1 MANPFLCPPK
11 LQPDTKKGLSEQLS
25 EYIPGPFEAGYG
37 NKEHELIYYV

>member
-11 LQPDTKKGLSEQLS
+11 LQPDTKNGLSEH
-25 EYIPGPFEAGYG
+25 IPGPFEAGYG